1 MRNLILINKENRKK
15 IVILPILFLFL
26 FSISLTFVSSSYSDC
41 SIYGNCKPVS
51 VVSTGTGT
59 TINNYTNNYINQTVN
74 DTFIA
79 NYSLFKLH
87 YFNVSN
93 FTVTRT
99 ADRLCKFKADTWLLD
114 CDTDV
119 TDFLTVLNYAIQ
131 NQSLINYDV
140 YQDNIMNTSMQN
152 YVLYVNSTNG
162 AGGGT
167 SYTPPFTEWINVSST
182 NYTSTSSTVM
192 THITNLNMSI
202 PANTKHKFECW
213 MVYQTNITT
222 NGMRVGMAIY
232 PAPALIWYTA
242 KLDQAADGT
251 DAYFEGSGTTA
262 FDNITST
269 AVAAANT
276 NYSVRINGIVGGT
289 ANIWIN
295 PYMLSENNT
304 RLSQTTTQFCRWTRL
319 I

>member
-162 AGGGT
+162 AGGST
-167 SYTPPFTEWINVSST
+167 YTPPFTEWT
-182 NYTSTSSTVM
+182 NYSFTNQSSTSSTVM
-192 THITNLNMSI
+192 THITDLNVSLIANNLY
-202 PANTKHKFECW
+202 KFEC
-213 MVYQTNITT
+213 MIGFNSNVTT
-222 NGMRVGMAIY
+222 NGVRTGMAIY
-232 PAPALIWYTA
+232 PAPALIWYNIRV
-242 KLDQAADGT
+242 DQAADGT
-251 DAYFEGSGTTA
+251 DAFFEGSGTTA

-269 AVAAANT
+269 AVAAAGT
-276 NYSVRINGIVGGT
+276 NYTARITGNIRHS
-289 ANIWIN
+289 ANVYVN
-295 PYMLSENNT
+295 PYFLSENNT
-304 RLSQTTTQFCRWTRL
+304 RTTFSTTKWCRWTK
-319 I
+319 IN